1 LQQCGLKAAVD
12 LTGKAA
18 SMDFAIEDSPEQS
31 AFRKEVREWLA
42 GNVPSNMEHSVDP
55 CDMSYEQYQVRREL
69 GRRMGA
75 QGWLYPTMPKKYG
88 GGDLAAEKIII
99 LYDEMARIGLSLP
112 PYYDAGGRMSAPTI
126 MVWGTDEH
134 KQRFLPPICRG
145 EVRTWQLLTEPG
157 AGSDLAGIKTTAVRD
172 GDVYVVNGQKVFVG
186 SSHGADYSWTI
197 VVTDPRGERHK
208 NLSWLMIP
216 MNLPGISVVP
226 MDLLATGGEGGSGS
240 GVKNSVF
247 FDNVRVPADHLVGGE
262 NNGWRVAT
270 THLEVEHGG
279 MGRLADRR
287 VIYDFMDYCRERRD
301 GHAIADDP
309 DARAQLVELY
319 IEAEVTRLFALRN
332 HWLSHSDQP
341 RSYEGAQ
348 YSLRRKL
355 SGLDIAER
363 MLRIAGPYVLTRDER
378 WAPLKGTV
386 EYFQRDAITA
396 LHPGATTDIQRVIM
410 ARRIGIGRREREKA
424 GALR

>member
-1 LQQCGLKAAVD
+1 
-12 LTGKAA
+12 
-18 SMDFAIEDSPEQS
+18 MNFAIEDSPGQS
-31 AFRKEVREWLA
+31 AFRAEVRGFLA
-42 GNVPSNMEHSVDP
+42 QNVSPNLEHSVDP
-55 CDMSYEQYQVRREL
+55 CDMTYEQYQLRRDL
-69 GRRMGA
+69 GRRLGA
-75 QGWLYPTMPKKYG
+75 RGWLYPSMPKEYG
-88 GGDLAAEKIII
+88 GGDLSAENVAI
-99 LYDEMARIGLSLP
+99 LHDELARIGLSLP

-126 MVWGTDEH
+126 LVWGTSEH

-157 AGSDLAGIKTTAVRD
+157 AGSDLAGIKTTAIRD
-172 GDVYVVNGQKVFVG
+172 GDAYVVNGQKVFVG

-197 VVTDPRGERHK
+197 VVTDPKGERHK

-216 MNLPGISVVP
+216 MHLPGITVTP

-240 GVKNSVF
+240 GVKNAVF
-247 FDNVRVPADHLVGGE
+247 FDNVRVSADHLIGGE
-262 NNGWRVAT
+262 NNGWKVAT

-287 VIYDFMDYCRERRD
+287 VIYEFIDLCRERRD

-309 DARAQLVELY
+309 AARAELVELY
-319 IEAEVTRLFALRN
+319 IEAEITRLFALRN
-332 HWLSHSDQP
+332 HWLAHSGEP

-355 SGLDIAER
+355 SGLDISEK
-363 MLRIAGPYVLTRDER
+363 MLRIAGPCVLTRDKR
-378 WAPLKGTV
+378 WGPLRGTI

-396 LHPGATTDIQRVIM
+396 LHPGATTDIQRVVM
-410 ARRIGIGRREREKA
+410 ARRIGIGGREREKA

>member
-1 LQQCGLKAAVD
+1 
-12 LTGKAA
+12 
-18 SMDFAIEDSPEQS
+18 
-31 AFRKEVREWLA
+31 
-42 GNVPSNMEHSVDP
+42 
-55 CDMSYEQYQVRREL
+55 
-69 GRRMGA
+69 
-75 QGWLYPTMPKKYG
+75 MPKAYG
-88 GGDLAAEKIII
+88 GGELAAENIVI
-99 LYDEMARIGLSLP
+99 LHDELARIGLALP
-112 PYYDAGGRMSAPTI
+112 PYYDAGGRMAAPTI
-126 MVWGTDEH
+126 LVWGSEEA

-157 AGSDLAGIKTTAVRD
+157 AGSDLAGIRTTAIRD
-172 GDVYVVNGQKVFVG
+172 GDCYVVNGQKVFVG

-197 VVTDPRGERHK
+197 VVTDPKGERHR

-216 MNLPGISVVP
+216 MSLPGISVVP
-226 MDLLATGGEGGSGS
+226 MDLLATGGEAGSGS
-240 GVKNSVF
+240 GIKNSVF

-270 THLEVEHGG
+270 THLEMEHGG
-279 MGRLADRR
+279 TGRLADRR
-287 VIYDFMDYCRERRD
+287 VIYDFIDYCRERRD
-301 GHAIADDP
+301 GYAIADDP
-309 DARAQLVELY
+309 DARAQIVEMY

-332 HWLSHSDQP
+332 HWLSHAGQP

-355 SGLDIAER
+355 SSLDIAER
-363 MLRIAGPYVLTRDER
+363 MLRIAGPYVLTKDER
-378 WAPLKGTV
+378 WGPLRGAV

-410 ARRIGIGRREREKA
+410 ARRIGIGRGEREAA

>member
-1 LQQCGLKAAVD
+1 
-12 LTGKAA
+12 
-18 SMDFAIEDSPEQS
+18 MDFAIEDSPEQS
-31 AFRKEVREWLA
+31 RFRAEVREWLA
-42 GNVPSNMEHSVDP
+42 ANVAADLEHTVDP
-55 CDMSYEQYQVRREL
+55 CDMPLAQYLLRREL
-69 GRRMGA
+69 GRRLGA
-75 QGWLYPTMPKKYG
+75 QGWLYPSMPAAYG
-88 GGDLAAEKIII
+88 GGELAAEKIFI
-99 LYDEMARIGLSLP
+99 LYDELARIGLSLP
-112 PYYDAGGRMSAPTI
+112 PYYDAGGRMAAPTI
-126 MVWGTDEH
+126 LVWGDEAA

-157 AGSDLAGIKTTAVRD
+157 AGSDLAGIRTTAIRD
-172 GDVYVVNGQKVFVG
+172 GDSYLVNGQKVFVG

-197 VVTDPRGERHK
+197 VVTDPKGERHK

-216 MNLPGISVVP
+216 MNLPGISVAP
-226 MDLLATGGEGGSGS
+226 MDLLATGGEAGSGS

-279 MGRLADRR
+279 TGRLADRR
-287 VIYDFMDYCRERRD
+287 VIYDFIEYCRERRD
-301 GHAIADDP
+301 GYAIADDP
-309 DARAQLVELY
+309 DARAQLVELF

-332 HWLSHSDQP
+332 HWLSHSGQP

-363 MLRIAGPYVLTRDER
+363 MLRIAGPYVLTKDER
-378 WAPLKGTV
+378 WGPLKGAV

-410 ARRIGIGRREREKA
+410 ARRIGIGRREREAA

>member
-1 LQQCGLKAAVD
+1 
-12 LTGKAA
+12 
-18 SMDFAIEDSPEQS
+18 MNFAIEDSPEQS
-31 AFRKEVREWLA
+31 AFRAEMREWLA
-42 GNVPSNMEHSVDP
+42 KNISPKLEHSVDP
-55 CDMSYEQYQVRREL
+55 CDMTFEQYQLRRDL
-69 GRRMGA
+69 GRRLGER
-75 QGWLYPTMPKKYG
+75 GWLYPTMPTQYG
-88 GGDLAAEKIII
+88 GGDLPADKIVI
-99 LYDEMARIGLSLP
+99 LYDELARLGLALP

-126 MVWGTDEH
+126 LVWGTEEH

-157 AGSDLAGIKTTAVRD
+157 AGSDLAGIKTTAIRD

-197 VVTDPRGERHK
+197 VVTDPKGERHK

-216 MNLPGISVVP
+216 MNLPGISVTP
-226 MDLLATGGEGGSGS
+226 LDLLATGGEGGSGS

-247 FDNVRVPADHLVGGE
+247 FDNVRVPADHLIGGE

-279 MGRLADRR
+279 MGRLSDRR
-287 VIYDFMDYCRERRD
+287 VVYDFIDYCRERHD
-301 GHAIADDP
+301 GFAIADDP
-309 DARAQLVELY
+309 DARAEIVDMY
-319 IEAEVTRLFALRN
+319 IEAEITRLFALRN
-332 HWLSHSDQP
+332 HWLSHTNQP

-355 SGLDIAER
+355 SGLDIAEK
-363 MLRIAGPYVLTRDER
+363 MLRIAGPYVLTKDKR
-378 WAPLKGTV
+378 WGPLKGTV

-396 LHPGATTDIQRVIM
+396 LHPGATTDIQKVII
-410 ARRIGIGRREREKA
+410 ARRIGIGRAEREKA
-424 GALR
+424 GTLR